1 MPVRLDD
8 GLSISGGEILAS
20 EQIAELSQILNILI
34 LQVED
39 WLETQGGN
47 ALHNRLDLRG
57 RAKMWCTWSELSLI
71 ILHQGH

>member
-57 RAKMWCTWSELSLI
+57 RAKM
-71 ILHQGH
+71 